1 VIRQLGSVPNL
12 LTLLRLIFVPFAVI
26 AVVQHHYVWA
36 LGIFVIAGVSDGL
49 DGLLAR
55 VLKQK
60 TVLGQYLDP
69 IADKLLLSTMFLVLS
84 LLHKIPWVVTVLVF
98 SRDILIVIVCA
109 LLYATSAMKTF
120 QPSWF
125 GKANTVAQIVTVPVV
140 LLHEIFPSEHWIGLL
155 RQFGFNATMALTVI
169 SGVHYL
175 WRVAFTLHN
184 AANRTPEDGP
194 ETTP

>member
-1 VIRQLGSVPNL
+1 MISQLRSAPNL

-26 AVVQHHYVWA
+26 AVLQRHYA
-36 LGIFVIAGVSDGL
+36 LALVIFVIAGITDGL

-55 VLKQK
+55 LLQQK
-60 TVLGQYLDP
+60 TMLGQYLDP

-84 LLHKIPWVVTVLVF
+84 FMRQIPWVVTVLVF
-98 SRDILIVIVCA
+98 SRDMMILIVCT
-109 LLYATSAMKTF
+109 LLYATGAMKTF

-125 GKANTVAQIVTVPVV
+125 GKANTVAQIATVPVV
-140 LLHEIFPSEHWIGLL
+140 LMHQVFPDLRWLGLL

-175 WRVAFTLHN
+175 VRVAFQLRHHGTK
-184 AANRTPEDGP
+184 TEESPS
-194 ETTP
+194 

>member
-1 VIRQLGSVPNL
+1 MISQLRSAPNL

-26 AVVQHHYVWA
+26 AVLQRHYA
-36 LGIFVIAGVSDGL
+36 LALVIFVIAGITDGL

-55 VLKQK
+55 LLQQK
-60 TVLGQYLDP
+60 TMLGQYLDP

-84 LLHKIPWVVTVLVF
+84 FMRQIPWVVTVLVF
-98 SRDILIVIVCA
+98 SRDMMILIVCT
-109 LLYATSAMKTF
+109 LLYATGAMKTF

-125 GKANTVAQIVTVPVV
+125 GKANTVAQIATVPVV
-140 LLHEIFPSEHWIGLL
+140 LMHQVFPDLRWLALL

-175 WRVAFTLHN
+175 VRVAFQLRHHGTKN
-184 AANRTPEDGP
+184 EESGS
-194 ETTP
+194 